1 VSEGSVCCDTS
12 DSTDIPVKHE
22 RNQKNISCFKK
33 MSSIYASMLKRAQEI
48 QRLDEEENSRNLLPV
63 KTQAAV
69 KEISVRDSKKSRD
82 TLTEE
87 TAASHTLQ
95 SQHQKILDQEK
106 LSRQVFK
113 EEISFLHCSGTRDL
127 NTK

>member
-1 VSEGSVCCDTS
+1 
-12 DSTDIPVKHE
+12 
-22 RNQKNISCFKK
+22 

-48 QRLDEEENSRNLLPV
+48 QRLDEEEDLRNLLPV

-82 TLTEE
+82 TLLEE
-87 TAASHTLQ
+87 SNTSISLQ
-95 SQHQKILDQEK
+95 SQHQKILEQEK

-113 EEISFLHCSGTRDL
+113 EEISFLHCSGSRDL

>member
-1 VSEGSVCCDTS
+1 
-12 DSTDIPVKHE
+12 
-22 RNQKNISCFKK
+22 
-33 MSSIYASMLKRAQEI
+33 MLKRAQEI

-63 KTQAAV
+63 KTQASV
-69 KEISVRDSKKSRD
+69 KENSVRDSKKSRD
-82 TLTEE
+82 TVLEE
-87 TAASHTLQ
+87 SNTSMSLQ
-95 SQHQKILDQEK
+95 SQHQKILEQEK

>member
-1 VSEGSVCCDTS
+1 
-12 DSTDIPVKHE
+12 
-22 RNQKNISCFKK
+22 

-63 KTQAAV
+63 KTQASV
-69 KEISVRDSKKSRD
+69 KENSVRDSKKSRD
-82 TLTEE
+82 TVLEE
-87 TAASHTLQ
+87 SNTSMSLQ
-95 SQHQKILDQEK
+95 SQHQKILEQEK

>member
-1 VSEGSVCCDTS
+1 
-12 DSTDIPVKHE
+12 
-22 RNQKNISCFKK
+22 
-33 MSSIYASMLKRAQEI
+33 MLKRAQEI
-48 QRLDEEENSRNLLPV
+48 QRLDEEEDSRNLLPV

-87 TAASHTLQ
+87 IAASHTLK

>member
-1 VSEGSVCCDTS
+1 
-12 DSTDIPVKHE
+12 
-22 RNQKNISCFKK
+22 
-33 MSSIYASMLKRAQEI
+33 MSSIYASMLKQAQEI
-48 QRLDEEENSRNLLPV
+48 QRLDEEEDSRNLLPV

-82 TLTEE
+82 TLSEE
-87 TAASHTLQ
+87 AAASTTLQ
-95 SQHQKILDQEK
+95 TQHQKILEQEK

>member
-1 VSEGSVCCDTS
+1 
-12 DSTDIPVKHE
+12 
-22 RNQKNISCFKK
+22 

-63 KTQAAV
+63 KTQASV
-69 KEISVRDSKKSRD
+69 KENSVRDSKKSRD
-82 TLTEE
+82 TVLEE
-87 TAASHTLQ
+87 SKTSISLQ
-95 SQHQKILDQEK
+95 SQHQKILEQEK